1 MTSILFEI
9 VKICRPQFKCKYL
22 SNQKRFLNVLFH
34 FWHLHQILN
43 ILEKKMMVIATLFRK
58 LQTVK
63 DLVRPLSK
71 KHRFRM
77 PLDRQHVKGSQTLAK
92 SASDKIHLIFTLLR
106 ENIIC
111 KTSP

>member
-63 DLVRPLSK
+63 DLVRPLYK
-71 KHRFRM
+71 KHSARTLF
-77 PLDRQHVKGSQTLAK
+77 DSQNGKGSKTLLK
-92 SASDKIHLIFTLLR
+92 SA
-106 ENIIC
+106 
-111 KTSP
+111 

>member
-63 DLVRPLSK
+63 DLVRPLFK
-71 KHRFRM
+71 KHRFTNSFQN
-77 PLDRQHVKGSQTLAK
+77 QHVKGSQSLVK
-92 SASDKIHLIFTLLR
+92 SA
-106 ENIIC
+106 
-111 KTSP
+111 

>member
-63 DLVRPLSK
+63 DLVRPLFK
-71 KHRFRM
+71 KHCLRNSFEN
-77 PLDRQHVKGSQTLAK
+77 QHVKESQSLVK
-92 SASDKIHLIFTLLR
+92 SA
-106 ENIIC
+106 
-111 KTSP
+111 

>member
-71 KHRFRM
+71 KH
-77 PLDRQHVKGSQTLAK
+77 PSSSTIDSQHVKDFQSLPKLA
-92 SASDKIHLIFTLLR
+92 
-106 ENIIC
+106 
-111 KTSP
+111 